1 MASKALLVASM
12 AERQIRCKQVL
23 LQFHLLGRS
32 FREFVRLSTDGEGLG
47 IQSSGRGR
55 VQRTLGEHKKAMH
68 LYELRIQGF
77 RRFADILLRFKS
89 GLNVI
94 VGPNNAGKT
103 AVVDA
108 LRVLLSASDEG
119 NLRLTELD
127 LHVAVDGTKS
137 PEATF
142 TFIFRGLSVEE
153 EADFMTAL
161 RPRHDAEGK
170 LIEYEACFTVQYT
183 CTEPGSRL
191 RLKRWVGEHPEN
203 LMSADMLEELR
214 AVYLQPLR
222 DPALGLKPGRMSQL
236 SKLVQRLSTP
246 EQRDAL
252 RRKLG
257 EFEAALMAEPP
268 VSSTNKAI
276 TERHTSMLGSELA
289 QLLNLEL
296 APSDFARFAS
306 RVGLSVGAMEVEQNG
321 LGFNNLIYM
330 AVVLSELALNTTAAY
345 RGLIVEEPEAH
356 LHPQLQAML
365 LDYLR
370 AVEIPAEGQ
379 RPVQVFVTSH
389 SPNFAALADLDSICC
404 VYQAPRGPAAFSPRD
419 VVFKDK
425 KKEKLQRYLNVTR
438 AELFFAR
445 RLILVE
451 GTAELFIV
459 EALAQK
465 AGVDLRKHSVSA
477 ISTDG
482 LNFDAFMPL
491 FGRGAMQIPVA
502 VITDADPPA
511 DTFPG
516 RDAALELSANA
527 KLLKDEEDEFV
538 KCFFAKKTLEYDLGF
553 DPVCRKHMLRA
564 LEEMH
569 SEIAT
574 NLTAEVDKMDG
585 DDAKAA
591 CLFKG
596 AFQRG
601 AGKTKVQKGRFSQL
615 LAYELV
621 ESKDSVA
628 PPPYLAEALKF
639 VSTPVPPHATAV

>member
-1 MASKALLVASM
+1 
-12 AERQIRCKQVL
+12 
-23 LQFHLLGRS
+23 
-32 FREFVRLSTDGEGLG
+32 
-47 IQSSGRGR
+47 
-55 VQRTLGEHKKAMH
+55 MH
-68 LYELRIQGF
+68 LHELRIQGF
-77 RRFADILLRFKS
+77 RRFADLTIRFKN

-127 LHVAVDGTKS
+127 LHVAADGAQS
-137 PEATF
+137 SEATF
-142 TFIFRGLSVEE
+142 TFVFRGLSEDE

-161 RPRHDAEGK
+161 RPRNGADGT
-170 LIEYEACFTVQYT
+170 LIEYEACFTVQYSR
-183 CTEPGSRL
+183 TEPGSRL
-191 RLKRWVGEHPEN
+191 KLKRWVGEHPEN
-203 LMSADMLEELR
+203 VMSADMLEELR
-214 AVYLQPLR
+214 AIYLQPLR

-246 EQRDAL
+246 EQREAL
-252 RRKLG
+252 KKKLG
-257 EFEAALMAEPP
+257 EFEVALMAEPP

-276 TERHTSMLGSELA
+276 ADRHTSMLGAELA

-296 APSDFARFAS
+296 TPSDFARFSS
-306 RVGLSVGAMEVEQNG
+306 RVGLSVAAMEVEQNG

-345 RGLIVEEPEAH
+345 RGLLVEEPEAH
-356 LHPQLQAML
+356 LHPQLQAVL

-370 AVEIPAEGQ
+370 IVETPAEGQ
-379 RPVQVFVTSH
+379 RAVQVFVTSH

-404 VYQAPRGPAAFSPRD
+404 VYQAPGGPASFNPRD

-445 RLILVE
+445 RLVLVE

-459 EALAQK
+459 EALAKK
-465 AGVDLRKHSVSA
+465 AGVDLRKHSVSV

-491 FGRGAMQIPVA
+491 FGKGAMQIPVA
-502 VITDADPPA
+502 VVTDADPPA
-511 DTFPG
+511 ATFPG
-516 RDAALELSANA
+516 KAAALELSANA
-527 KLLKDEEDEFV
+527 KLLQEAEDEFV

-553 DPVCRKHMLRA
+553 DPGCRTHMLTA

-569 SEIAT
+569 SEIAKD
-574 NLTAEVDKMDG
+574 LKVEVDKAGD
-585 DDAKAA
+585 DDAKAT

-601 AGKTKVQKGRFSQL
+601 DGKTKVQKGRFSQL
-615 LAYELV
+615 LAYELL
-621 ESKDSVA
+621 ESKDAVA
-628 PPPYLAEALKF
+628 VPSYLADALKF
-639 VSTPVPPHATAV
+639 VSTPVKPDATTV

>member
-1 MASKALLVASM
+1 MY
-12 AERQIRCKQVL
+12 
-23 LQFHLLGRS
+23 
-32 FREFVRLSTDGEGLG
+32 
-47 IQSSGRGR
+47 
-55 VQRTLGEHKKAMH
+55 

-77 RRFADILLRFKS
+77 RRFADIKLRFKN

-127 LHVAVDGTKS
+127 LHVADDGALS

-142 TFIFRGLSVEE
+142 TFIFRGLSEDE

-161 RPRHDAEGK
+161 RPRNDAEGK
-170 LIEYEACFTVQYT
+170 LIEYEACITVQYT
-183 CTEPGSRL
+183 RTEPGNRL
-191 RLKRWVGEHPEN
+191 KLKRWVGEHPEN
-203 LMSADMLEELR
+203 VMSADMLEELR

-252 RRKLG
+252 KKKLG
-257 EFEAALMAEPP
+257 EFEVALMGEPP
-268 VSSTNKAI
+268 VSSTNNAI
-276 TERHTSMLGSELA
+276 TERHTSMLGAELA
-289 QLLNLEL
+289 QLLKLEL

-306 RVGLSVGAMEVEQNG
+306 RVGLSVAAMEVEQNG

-356 LHPQLQAML
+356 LHPQLQAVL

-370 AVEIPAEGQ
+370 SVEMPVEGQ

-404 VYQAPRGPAAFSPRD
+404 VYRAPGGPAAFSPRD
-419 VVFKDK
+419 VVFKDR

-445 RLILVE
+445 RLVLVE
-451 GTAELFIV
+451 GTAELFVV
-459 EALAQK
+459 EALAKK
-465 AGVDLRKHSVSA
+465 ANIDLRKHSVSV

-491 FGRGAMQIPVA
+491 FGKGAMQIPVA

-511 DTFPG
+511 ATFPG
-516 RDAALELSANA
+516 KDAALELSPNA
-527 KLLKDEEDEFV
+527 KLLQAVEDEFV
-538 KCFFAKKTLEYDLGF
+538 KCFFAKKTLEYDLAF
-553 DPVCRKHMLRA
+553 DPTCRTLMLTA

-569 SEIAT
+569 PEIAKD
-574 NLTAEVDKMDG
+574 LKAEVDNVDG
-585 DDAKAA
+585 DDAKAT

-596 AFQRG
+596 TFQRG
-601 AGKTKVQKGRFSQL
+601 EGKTTVQKGRFSQL
-615 LAYELV
+615 LAYALV
-621 ESKDSVA
+621 ESKDAVA
-628 PPPYLAEALKF
+628 VPSYLADALKF
-639 VSTPVPPHATAV
+639 VSTPVKPHATAV